1 MAQYSFNIIQIMKKK
16 TSFIKLFFYSFF
28 TFTVI
33 AGLIAFSYYNK
44 IYIDNTQIMTGKKF
58 YLYIPTGADYNNVID
73 SLTKYKVLKNKE
85 SFIWLSEKKK
95 YKKIR
100 PGRYEIT
107 NGMSNNQL
115 INMLRAGL
123 QKPVKLTFNNIRTKE
138 ELAGKISKILEFD
151 SLSLLNLLNNQ
162 DFLKPYNFTPETVI
176 SMFIPNT
183 YEFYWNSS
191 PESFFKKMNK
201 EYKKFWTKERLAKA
215 KKMNMSPLQIS
226 TLASIVQ
233 AEQSRHNDEKAKVAG
248 LYINRLKKG
257 MLLQSD
263 PTIVYAIGDFSIRR
277 ILNKDKE
284 IDSPY
289 NTYKY
294 KGLPPAPINLPEI
307 SSIDAVLNYEKHS
320 YIYMCAKEDFSG
332 YHNFSKT
339 IAQHNIYARR
349 YQRALNQK
357 KIWR

>member
-1 MAQYSFNIIQIMKKK
+1 MKKK
-16 TSFIKLFFYSFF
+16 TPFFKIFFYSFLIF
-28 TFTVI
+28 GSI
-33 AGLIAFSYYNK
+33 ATLIAYSYYQK
-44 IYIDNTQIMTGKKF
+44 IYTPNTQIKEGKVF
-58 YLYIPTGADYNNVID
+58 YLYIPGNANFSNVID
-73 SLTKYKVLKNKE
+73 SLRKYEILKDEE

-100 PGRYEIT
+100 SGRYKIT
-107 NGMSNNQL
+107 VGMSNNQL
-115 INMLRAGL
+115 INILRAGL
-123 QKPVKLTFNNIRTKE
+123 QTPVKLTFNNIRTKE
-138 ELAGKISKILEFD
+138 ELAGKISKTLEFD
-151 SLSLLNLLNNQ
+151 SLSLINLLNNK
-162 DFLKPYNFTPETVI
+162 DFLKPYGFNPETVI

-191 PESFFKKMNK
+191 PKVFFKKMNK
-201 EYKKFWTKERLAKA
+201 EYNKFWTKERKEKA
-215 KKMNMSPLQIS
+215 KKINMSPLQVA

-233 AEQSRHNDEKAKVAG
+233 AEQSKHNDEKAKVAG

-263 PTIVYAIGDFSIRR
+263 PTVIYAKGDFSIRR
-277 ILNKDKE
+277 VLNKDKE
-284 IDSPY
+284 INSPY
-289 NTYKY
+289 NTYLY

-339 IAQHNIYARR
+339 LTQHNIYAKR
-349 YQRALNQK
+349 YQKALNK
-357 KIWR
+357 ERIWR

>member
-1 MAQYSFNIIQIMKKK
+1 MEKKPSFL
-16 TSFIKLFFYSFF
+16 KLFFYSFLIF
-28 TFTVI
+28 TAI
-33 AGLIAFSYYNK
+33 AAIIAYSFYTK
-44 IYIDNTQIMTGKKF
+44 IYTSNTRIENGKTF
-58 YLYIPTGADYNNVID
+58 YLYIPTSANFTDIVD
-73 SLTKYKVLKNKE
+73 SLTKHNILINKDN
-85 SFIWLSEKKK
+85 FIWLAEKKN

-107 NGMSNNQL
+107 DGMSNNQL

-123 QKPVKLTFNNIRTKE
+123 QKPLKLTFNNIRTKE
-138 ELAGKISKILEFD
+138 ELAGKVSKTLEFD
-151 SLSLLNLLNNQ
+151 SLALITLLNNKQ
-162 DFLKPYNFTPETVI
+162 FLKPYGFTPETVI
-176 SMFIPNT
+176 AMFIPNT
-183 YEFYWNSS
+183 YEFYWNTS
-191 PESFFKKMNK
+191 PENFFKKMNK
-201 EYKKFWTKERLAKA
+201 EYKKFWNADRLAKA
-215 KKMNMSPLQIS
+215 KKMNMTPVEVS

-263 PTIVYAIGDFSIRR
+263 PTVVYAIGDFSIRR
-277 ILNKDKE
+277 VLNKDKE

-307 SSIDAVLNYEKHS
+307 SSIDAVLNYEKHP

-339 IAQHNIYARR
+339 ISQHNIYAKR
-349 YQRALNQK
+349 YQKALNRK

>member
-1 MAQYSFNIIQIMKKK
+1 MKKK
-16 TSFIKLFFYSFF
+16 TPFIKLFFYSFF
-28 TFTVI
+28 TFTII
-33 AGLIAFSYYNK
+33 ASLIAFSYYQK
-44 IYIDNTQIMTGKKF
+44 IYTPNTHIENGKVF
-58 YLYIPTGADYNNVID
+58 YLYIPTGANFTDVVD
-73 SLTKYKVLKNKE
+73 SLSKYHILIDE
-85 SFIWLSEKKK
+85 DDFIWLSGKKK

-107 NGMSNNQL
+107 SGMSNNEL

-138 ELAGKISKILEFD
+138 ELAGKVSKTLEFD
-151 SLSLLNLLNNQ
+151 SLALINLLN
-162 DFLKPYNFTPETVI
+162 DRKFLTSYDFTPETVI
-176 SMFIPNT
+176 ALFIPNT
-183 YEFYWNSS
+183 YEFYWNTSA
-191 PESFFKKMNK
+191 EKFFQKMYK
-201 EYKKFWTKERLAKA
+201 EYKKFWTPERLTKA
-215 KKMNMSPLQIS
+215 KKLNMTPLQVS

-233 AEQSRHNDEKAKVAG
+233 AEQSRHNDEKARVAG

-263 PTIVYAIGDFSIRR
+263 PTVVYALGDFSIRR
-277 ILNKDKE
+277 VLNKDKE

-307 SSIDAVLNYEKHS
+307 SSIDAVLNYEKHR

-332 YHNFSKT
+332 YHNFST
-339 IAQHNIYARR
+339 NITQHNIYARR
-349 YQRALNQK
+349 YQKALNKK